1 MDSDRQATNLN
12 VQHVRERELID
23 AEAVGQRLQAEAE
36 RTPEQQRV
44 PAEPTQ
50 AEKDVHDLMHIPY
63 KEWCPLCVSFK
74 ARQDRHTSK
83 DHATSS
89 NSLVSFDFGYMHL
102 EKVMKIN

>member
-50 AEKDVHDLMHIPY
+50 AEKDVHDLVQRMVPS
-63 KEWCPLCVSFK
+63 LCVIQS
-74 ARQDRHTSK
+74 TSR
-83 DHATSS
+83 
-89 NSLVSFDFGYMHL
+89 
-102 EKVMKIN
+102 